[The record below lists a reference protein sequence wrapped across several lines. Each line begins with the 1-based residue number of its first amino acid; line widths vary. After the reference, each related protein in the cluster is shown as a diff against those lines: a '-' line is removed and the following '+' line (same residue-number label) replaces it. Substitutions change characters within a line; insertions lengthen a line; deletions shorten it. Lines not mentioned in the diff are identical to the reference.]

1 MTVLLLVLQGKSAL
15 FRDLSSIQ
23 LMPSGDADP
32 ALVLLRQEVSA
43 RPAHLAHPDHL
54 IIMASVWVSLCRCP
68 LLVQFLLRV
77 LTGWVQAI
85 DEGATP
91 PAAPPPP
98 NWPQLC
104 QEVAPLLQV
113 NADVLCRHLVCE
125 LYSQGLDLRAEE
137 VRDGGAGSSS
147 LPASPPMV
155 TT

>member
-1 MTVLLLVLQGKSAL
+1 MAL
-15 FRDLSSIQ
+15 
-23 LMPSGDADP
+23 A
-32 ALVLLRQEVSA
+32 
-43 RPAHLAHPDHL
+43 
-54 IIMASVWVSLCRCP
+54 WVSLCCCP

-91 PAAPPPP
+91 PTAPPPP

-137 VRDGGAGSSS
+137 VRDGWEVWGWWWSSS
-147 LPASPPMV
+147 SPASPPMV

>member
-1 MTVLLLVLQGKSAL
+1 MLLLVLQGKSAL

-43 RPAHLAHPDHL
+43 RPAHLAHL
-54 IIMASVWVSLCRCP
+54 IITALVWVSLCRCP

-137 VRDGGAGSSS
+137 VRDGWVGLGGGGSSS
-147 LPASPPMV
+147 FPASPPMV
-155 TT
+155 AT

>member
-1 MTVLLLVLQGKSAL
+1 MVL
-15 FRDLSSIQ
+15 
-23 LMPSGDADP
+23 
-32 ALVLLRQEVSA
+32 
-43 RPAHLAHPDHL
+43 
-54 IIMASVWVSLCRCP
+54 VSLCRCP

-91 PAAPPPP
+91 PTAPPPP
-98 NWPQLC
+98 NWPLLC

-137 VRDGGAGSSS
+137 VRDEGGWGVGVMGGVFFF
-147 LPASPPMV
+147 ASVSPYGHYIASIGRWPV
-155 TT
+155 FK